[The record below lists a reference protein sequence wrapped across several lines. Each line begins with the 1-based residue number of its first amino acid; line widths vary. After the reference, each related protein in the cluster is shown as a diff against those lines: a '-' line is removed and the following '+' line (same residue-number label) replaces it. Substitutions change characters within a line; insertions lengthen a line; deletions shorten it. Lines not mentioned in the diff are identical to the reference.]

1 MKQITITVSDS
12 YYNTFMEFFK
22 HNPNVKFDEKEYN
35 SWQESMVLERVK
47 NAKPEDYIDAKE
59 SLRNLKEKYVVRS

>member
-12 YYNTFMEFFK
+12 YYNTFMEFFM

-35 SWQESMVLERVK
+35 TWQEAMVLERVK
-47 NAKPEDYIDAKE
+47 NAKPEDYIDART
-59 SLRNLKEKYVVRS
+59 SLIKLKEKNVVRS

>member
-59 SLRNLKEKYVVRS
+59 SLKNLKEKYVVRS

>member
-35 SWQESMVLERVK
+35 TWQEAMVWNV
-47 NAKPEDYIDAKE
+47 
-59 SLRNLKEKYVVRS
+59 